1 MAEQGMQMGLLRGD
15 DWVGPDEVSAGG
27 QAFPDREN
35 GLIRFAG
42 WVDTEKLPPGR
53 YTVLTVLP
61 NYQVRQVAELT
72 AEFEVVP

>member
-1 MAEQGMQMGLLRGD
+1 MQMGLLRGD
-15 DWVGPDEVSAGG
+15 DWVGPDEVTAGG

-35 GLIRFAG
+35 ELIRFAG

-53 YTVLTVLP
+53 YTVVTLLP
-61 NYQVRQVAELT
+61 NYQVRQVPELT